1 MSSKVNAHSL
11 SLSSLPDSHGDGGN
25 LKSSDPLLF
34 SVYVCPYCIAPIQL
48 RLPMKVSIPILLVS
62 LLLTLTP
69 LPTIA
74 QSNVVALNRQLQEA
88 VNRQNWS
95 QAIQVI
101 DQLIRVAPD
110 QSVQLR
116 QYRTQLQQLQRSG
129 YQTPASSASSSNTP
143 KVGHVLI
150 KRRAAGVAI
159 VDVKFNGRRTFEMM
173 VDSGASKTVIT
184 RSMAK
189 ALGINTS
196 HVVGTLGA
204 STANGY
210 VEFPIVYVSA
220 MEVGGLKSYQV
231 PVAVAGPDME
241 MGLLGQ
247 DFLQKYDFTFR
258 GNRIE
263 FHKR

>member
-1 MSSKVNAHSL
+1 
-11 SLSSLPDSHGDGGN
+11 
-25 LKSSDPLLF
+25 
-34 SVYVCPYCIAPIQL
+34 
-48 RLPMKVSIPILLVS
+48 MKVSIPILFLS

-69 LPTIA
+69 LPSKA
-74 QSNVVALNRQLQEA
+74 QSNVVALNQQLQQA

-101 DQLIRVAPD
+101 DQLMRVAPN
-110 QSVQLR
+110 QSAQLR

-129 YQTPASSASSSNTP
+129 YQTPASSASSSNTS
-143 KVGHVLI
+143 KVGYVLI
-150 KRRAAGVAI
+150 KRRSAGVAI
-159 VDVKFNGRRTFEMM
+159 VDVKFNGRRSFEMM

-231 PVAVAGPDME
+231 PVAVAGPDMD